1 MESHDLYECAYARGE
16 RHDSDSD
23 HIDRHGAIIIRG
35 C

>member
-1 MESHDLYECAYARGE
+1 MILYECTYARGE

-23 HIDRHGAIIIRG
+23 HIDRHGEIIIRG